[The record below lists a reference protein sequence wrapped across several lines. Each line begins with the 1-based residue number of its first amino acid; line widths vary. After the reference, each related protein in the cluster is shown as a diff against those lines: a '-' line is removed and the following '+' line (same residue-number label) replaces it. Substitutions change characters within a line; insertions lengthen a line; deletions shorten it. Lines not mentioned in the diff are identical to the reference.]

1 MRKFTT
7 KQGVLFYSYTFDV
20 KELGKINKFL
30 SLLEESGVA
39 EIIKGYVTDSTTG
52 RTQYDIYKMLAA
64 VIYGFAQ
71 GSGTLRALED
81 RCRYDIRFMY
91 ILDGMPPSYASFCN
105 FINGVIR
112 PHADEIFSAVTSSIM
127 KELSLDMNVCY
138 IDSTKI
144 EADANKYKFVW
155 KPITFHKCVFAIG
168 NQQKYQKNSALFPK
182 PQFIFFSTI

>member
-1 MRKFTT
+1 M
-7 KQGVLFYSYTFDV
+7 FYSYTFDV

-52 RTQYDIYKMLAA
+52 RTQYDIYKMLVA

-71 GSGTLRALED
+71 GSGTLRDLED

-91 ILDGMPPSYASFCN
+91 ILDGMTPSYASFCN

-112 PHADEIFSAVTSSIM
+112 PHTDEIFSAVTSSIM
-127 KELSLDMNVCY
+127 KELSLDMDVCY
-138 IDSTKI
+138 IDGTKI